1 MNSLD
6 DEDIPVL
13 SDLIFPGNP
22 QKIDEKTNPEPS
34 VKEQLEQLPRDNIQ
48 TIKPAPKKSNLEE
61 KIAEHIDFIMHK
73 HIAMAREEITRVIMA
88 ELRTRLP
95 RGKKNHD

>member
-1 MNSLD
+1 MNSID

-22 QKIDEKTNPEPS
+22 QKIDEKNKAEPS
-34 VKEQLEQLPRDNIQ
+34 VKEQISHLPRDNIQ

-61 KIAEHIDFIMHK
+61 KIGEHIDFIMHK
-73 HIAMAREEITRVIMA
+73 HVAMAREEITRVIMA

>member
-6 DEDIPVL
+6 DEDVPTL
-13 SDLIFPGNP
+13 NDLIFPGNP
-22 QKIDEKTNPEPS
+22 QKIDEKTNQEPS
-34 VKEQLEQLPRDNIQ
+34 MKELLEKLPRDNIQ

-73 HIAMAREEITRVIMA
+73 HVAMAREEITRVIMA

-95 RGKKNHD
+95 KGKKKQD